1 MEPASCRFATEYEKN
16 NKIMKRIIA
25 AIGCLAAMA
34 IIPVQAQERFVD
46 ETPQNR
52 KVVLEEFTGM
62 NCPFCPMGHSRT
74 NKIRDAHP
82 GEVFIINIHQGKLAS
97 PTGNQPDYRTNY
109 GDALAQEVVVE
120 SYPTLSVNRHVFPNQ
135 EAIGLINENG
145 SVWENCAEEI
155 LGMDAYVN
163 VAARASVDWQNRQI
177 DITVQL
183 YYTGDSPQSTNYL
196 NIALI
201 QDYIYGYQTGG
212 SEYNPAQVDNGQY
225 VHMHALRDL
234 VTGQWGEE
242 ITTTSAGSFVE
253 KTYTYTVPESV
264 RDIPVDLRNI
274 SLVVFVAESHAEI
287 INGCEAELSFTNGG
301 PDYILHMDQFQQVPN
316 HTCDNQVLFSAKLD
330 LRAAAQDVSNLTFQ
344 FETPS
349 GIQEYTHA
357 FEPALKAGSSTV
369 FTSQPLAFPLNQ
381 EAQATLRLTTVNG
394 SENFPEID
402 SMSADFSK
410 FWMNIP
416 SQDMILHV
424 EQDQYGE
431 EITWNIVTDA
441 LDTLASGGPYANLSS
456 MGTRGRIDTVT
467 LVEGC
472 QRFTIYD
479 ATGDGIHNTQGDG
492 FIEFSDIEGNSLL
505 VRDGNYDDSTVVML
519 SYNLPFANE
528 RDAEQIQARLYPNP
542 ASTSATLVFETEK
555 ACQVSIRV
563 LNQAGQC
570 VFDMGKQTLASGS
583 CAIEIPVERL
593 GNGLYFVQVQ
603 GKGFQGI
610 KKLVVNR

>member
-52 KVVLEEFTGM
+52 KVVLEEFTGVNCG
-62 NCPFCPMGHSRT
+62 NCPDGHRRA
-74 NKIRDAHP
+74 NALRDAHP
-82 GEVFIINIHQGKLAS
+82 GEVFLINIHQGSYAYPAEIDL
-97 PTGNQPDYRTNY
+97 RTNY
-109 GDALAQEVVVE
+109 GDALASQAGING
-120 SYPTLSVNRHVFPNQ
+120 YPNATINRHSF
-135 EAIGLINENG
+135 NG
-145 SVWENCAEEI
+145 SIAVADRTAWTSLSEGLLSTE
-155 LGMDAYVN
+155 AYAN
-163 VAARASVDWQNRQI
+163 IAAKATVDWQNRQI

-201 QDYIYGYQTGG
+201 QDYIYGYQIG
-212 SEYNPAQVDNGQY
+212 SEHNPAQVDNGQY

-264 RDIPVDLRNI
+264 RDIPVDLQNI

-441 LDTLASGGPYANLSS
+441 MDTLASGGPYANLSS